1 MENTASGGSPRE
13 KKPGLGRTN
22 TDTPMVEKAQRK
34 GSTPVWRRGVEK
46 KKSYHGGNPRI
57 ENVTSNEEREG
68 PQRRQRR
75 LRLTGGPGM
84 TKGKR
89 SKTWEE
95 VKDLIL
101 TRGNAGY
108 ASFDGRPSR

>member
-1 MENTASGGSPRE
+1 V
-13 KKPGLGRTN
+13 K
-22 TDTPMVEKAQRK
+22 
-34 GSTPVWRRGVEK
+34 K

-68 PQRRQRR
+68 PQGR

-95 VKDLIL
+95 VKDLGRN
-101 TRGNAGY
+101 TRGRRQAGPK
-108 ASFDGRPSR
+108 GNRPWQERSR

>member
-1 MENTASGGSPRE
+1 
-13 KKPGLGRTN
+13 
-22 TDTPMVEKAQRK
+22 
-34 GSTPVWRRGVEK
+34 VEK

-57 ENVTSNEEREG
+57 GNVTSNEEREG
-68 PQRRQRR
+68 PQRR

-89 SKTWEE
+89 SKTCEE

-101 TRGNAGY
+101 TWWNAGY
-108 ASFDGRPSR
+108 VSFDGKPSR

>member
-1 MENTASGGSPRE
+1 M
-13 KKPGLGRTN
+13 
-22 TDTPMVEKAQRK
+22 
-34 GSTPVWRRGVEK
+34 EK

-95 VKDLIL
+95 VKDLGSAKPGPKGP
-101 TRGNAGY
+101 TMAREEQVAG
-108 ASFDGRPSR
+108 SRHRVHYFRSLET